1 MHKTLFL
8 RIMCTMKKAITTVH
22 TIFVIVIL
30 LATAGWSAYY
40 LFNQRRMN
48 SEIIAKKIPVLASD
62 VSDFFVKNDSL
73 YNNAFS
79 DKIKGIFEDN
89 QDLTALSIYSYDTG
103 IEYFYSRNN
112 QVRIKTAEENSDEGR
127 SPQYKGLGFV
137 HSIGTIPL
145 NLASKP
151 GTNIDCVFTVLPGGS
166 IFYILKIS
174 LIIVIA
180 LFFVTLILIVVFSM
194 SAGRTHGTI
203 ENDEKWSPDETG
215 SDIEQDILPG
225 SEERG
230 FSDSKDTDDF
240 SFNDEISL
248 DDAGDDISLDSF
260 DSEQPDT
267 ELELS
272 SEDSVNLDE
281 DFDMPSDE
289 PLDLDDLNLEDSIP
303 DIPDNDDLL
312 AMDHEE
318 TAASFDELDSLDLP
332 SEEEFGDMSFDEEIM
347 ADELSDSDSDI
358 TASSLYNPHSG
369 LGWEHFLEERLSLE
383 LERAASFDQDLVLI
397 ILKNS
402 QAPAETWEKL
412 TSLVKEKFRY
422 SDLVFEAG
430 ENSLAIIDPNKDL
443 DESIE
448 DIQNFLKSLEESIGS
463 MSTTVGLSSRNGRL
477 ISGNRLIREASS
489 SLNKADK
496 ENPIVGFRSDP
507 ERFREFLGKN

>member
-1 MHKTLFL
+1 
-8 RIMCTMKKAITTVH
+8 MKKAITTVH

-30 LATAGWSAYY
+30 LVTAGWSAYY
-40 LFNQRRMN
+40 LFNQRKMN

-79 DKIKGIFEDN
+79 DKIKAIFEDN
-89 QDLTALSIYSYDTG
+89 HDLTALSIYSYDTG

-112 QVRIKTAEENSDEGR
+112 QIRIKSADEISAQGMT
-127 SPQYKGLGFV
+127 PQYKGLGFV

-151 GTNIDCVFTVLPGGS
+151 GTSIDCVFTVLPGGS
-166 IFYILKIS
+166 IFYVLKIS

-180 LFFVTLILIVVFSM
+180 LFFITLILIVAFSM
-194 SAGRTHGTI
+194 SAGRTPAVV
-203 ENDEKWSPDETG
+203 ENDEKWS
-215 SDIEQDILPG
+215 SDDTSSDTEQENLSGIEDDILTD
-225 SEERG
+225 SNADDYS
-230 FSDSKDTDDF
+230 FSDDMA
-240 SFNDEISL
+240 SL
-248 DDAGDDISLDSF
+248 DDTDDISLDSF
-260 DSEQPDT
+260 DDNLSMDSELDMP
-267 ELELS
+267 
-272 SEDSVNLDE
+272 SEESVDLDE
-281 DFDMPSDE
+281 DFEMPSDE
-289 PLDLDDLNLEDSIP
+289 PLDFDDLNLEDSIP
-303 DIPDNDDLL
+303 DIPENDDLL

-318 TAASFDELDSLDLP
+318 ATTSIDDIDSLDLP
-332 SEEEFGDMSFDEEIM
+332 SEDDFDDISFDEEVM
-347 ADELSDSDSDI
+347 TDELSDSESDNA
-358 TASSLYNPHSG
+358 TSSLYNPDSG

-383 LERAASFDQDLVLI
+383 LERAASFDQDLVLV
-397 ILKNS
+397 ILKNN
-402 QAPAETWEKL
+402 QAPAEIWEKL

-430 ENSLAIIDPNKDL
+430 EASLAIIDPNKDL

-448 DIQNFLKSLEESIGS
+448 DIQGFLKNLEDSIGNK
-463 MSTTVGLSSRNGRL
+463 STTVGLSSRNGRL

-489 SLNKADK
+489 SLNKADN